1 MLIPKKNIILFT
13 LLTLMS
19 ASFVCA
25 YAQIRR
31 INLHTTSQ
39 TIAMTD
45 VHSVPQMYAGE
56 TIEAYDCDVVDV
68 PPTFPGGYGA
78 LVQYINS
85 TREYPQKAYSEGI
98 HGRVLCSFIV
108 QPDGSITHVN
118 VLRSVEPSLDREAVR
133 ILDKM
138 PKWEA
143 GQLDGNNVPV
153 ICIFPVNFRL

>member
-1 MLIPKKNIILFT
+1 MQIPTKTKTIVIVALMA
-13 LLTLMS
+13 LLSLNVS
-19 ASFVCA
+19 
-25 YAQIRR
+25 AQIKR
-31 INLHTTSQ
+31 INLRTTSQ
-39 TIAMTD
+39 TLAMTD
-45 VHSVPQMYAGE
+45 MHSMSTILEGE
-56 TIEAYDCDVVDV
+56 TIEAYDCDMVDV

-78 LVQYINS
+78 LMQYINS
-85 TREYPQKAYSEGI
+85 TREYPQKAYKAGV

-143 GQLDGNNVPV
+143 GILDGNNVPV

>member
-1 MLIPKKNIILFT
+1 MLIPKKNKILLLVV
-13 LLTLMS
+13 LLTAISFNVS
-19 ASFVCA
+19 A
-25 YAQIRR
+25 QMRR

-39 TIAMTD
+39 TLAMTD
-45 VHSVPQMYAGE
+45 IHTVPQMYVGE
-56 TIEAYDCDVVDV
+56 TIEAYDCDMVDV

-85 TREYPQKAYSEGI
+85 TREYPQKAYNDGV

-118 VLRSVEPSLDREAVR
+118 VLKSVEPSLDREAVR

-143 GQLDGNNVPV
+143 GRLDGNNVPV

>member
-1 MLIPKKNIILFT
+1 MLIPRKNKIL
-13 LLTLMS
+13 LLAVLVTAISLNVS
-19 ASFVCA
+19 A
-25 YAQIRR
+25 QMRR

-39 TIAMTD
+39 TLAMTYI
-45 VHSVPQMYAGE
+45 HTEPQIYVGE
-56 TIEAYDCDVVDV
+56 TIEAYDCDMVDV
-68 PPTFPGGYGA
+68 PPAFPGGFGA
-78 LVQYINS
+78 LMQYINS
-85 TREYPQKAYSEGI
+85 AREYPQKAYNDGI

-118 VLRSVEPSLDREAVR
+118 VLKSVEPSLDREAVR

-143 GQLDGNNVPV
+143 GILDGNNVPV

>member
-1 MLIPKKNIILFT
+1 MMV
-13 LLTLMS
+13 MS
-19 ASFVCA
+19 LNVS
-25 YAQIRR
+25 AQIRR

-39 TIAMTD
+39 TLAMTD
-45 VHSVPQMYAGE
+45 VHSVPQVYTGE
-56 TIEAYDCDVVDV
+56 IIEAYDCDVVDV

-78 LVQYINS
+78 LMQYINS
-85 TREYPQKAYSEGI
+85 TREYPQKAYSKGV

-118 VLRSVEPSLDREAVR
+118 VLKSVEPSLDREAVR

-138 PKWEA
+138 PKWNA
-143 GQLDGNNVPV
+143 GVLNGVSVPV